1 MRHYSDK
8 ISPEEQAFN
17 EALVHLIIKHGTE
30 GLSDQAIAN
39 ALANNLIRL
48 LLHNLSIDNV
58 HLILD
63 DIKDKAILMEQTSQL
78 ASH

>member
-8 ISPEEQAFN
+8 ISSEEQAFN
-17 EALVHLIIKHGTE
+17 EALICLMKEHGTE
-30 GLSDQAIAN
+30 GLSDKAIAN
-39 ALANNLIRL
+39 SLANNLIRL

-63 DIKDKAILMEQTSQL
+63 DIKDKAILMERNSQL
-78 ASH
+78 KSH